1 MEPISLW
8 TGIRFCKSA
17 QRKGWKKVGTVSK
30 EGTLIMPT
38 LDKASKITKND
49 AKTIQDEDIQ
59 IKVPNAVTEK
69 IERGCS

>member
-1 MEPISLW
+1 
-8 TGIRFCKSA
+8 
-17 QRKGWKKVGTVSK
+17 
-30 EGTLIMPT
+30 MPT